1 MQRFDFDAV
10 MLPYNY
16 SLMQNLRY
24 AADFNEL
31 VKLCRKRNVVIQTTK
46 SVARR
51 SWGNRPKTYNTY
63 FYEPVENQD
72 AIDKSV
78 HWSMALPG
86 SFLITA
92 GDIQLLSKMLDAA
105 NRFEKRPNE
114 IEMRTIVDEFDL
126 QPIFKL

>member
-1 MQRFDFDAV
+1 